1 MGPNN
6 LLYNLIALKHNRW
19 QKAVDCRQKT
29 NKAPEDLLFF
39 ERELALFKMKIA
51 FFFQQHRSV
60 LPQTNNDHY
69 TFRDRLILLQF
80 VYFKNRRRNT
90 HKVIAGHVGV
100 DGRTTIS
107 FKNTNIVG
115 TAGITHLR
123 VIALMNRPALFAEFL
138 VPVLFNSSLYIY
150 VYINLYSFA
159 LTQNFRYR
167 CSKSTYRIKMR
178 LSL

>member
-39 ERELALFKMKIA
+39 ERGLALFQMKIA

-60 LPQTNNDHY
+60 LPQTNNDYY

-80 VYFKNRRRNT
+80 VYFKNR
-90 HKVIAGHVGV
+90 
-100 DGRTTIS
+100 
-107 FKNTNIVG
+107 
-115 TAGITHLR
+115 
-123 VIALMNRPALFAEFL
+123 
-138 VPVLFNSSLYIY
+138 
-150 VYINLYSFA
+150 
-159 LTQNFRYR
+159 
-167 CSKSTYRIKMR
+167 
-178 LSL
+178 